1 MPKTVEMLS
10 SNLSP
15 IEARIA
21 RHNPKAFGFG
31 QAKPVIQDFSM
42 RKPGKGFR
50 RRILSAGVR
59 LSPLED
65 KVSTPDSAALSLP
78 SPIRNLSK
86 QQQEIAT
93 DVLRQLVPSL
103 KLPEPKK
110 AISEYAQMEPEN
122 RSPCETLL
130 DLQTVS
136 SETVLELEGPQVVS
150 SPKHPQMEP
159 EDVTPCEILLE
170 LPALPSETLL
180 EQEAPRAVF
189 SPKHTQNSVDPEDVT
204 PCETLVELPAT
215 LSETLLELEAPQAM
229 LVSNQQQMDA
239 KDVAPCEASLR
250 LTLLE
255 LPAVSSETLLEVE
268 DPQAASSSAI
278 CFQIGTPTA
287 DDANC
292 YFIGTPAAKSFKVN
306 DDAADE
312 CFEGD
317 KSDDAPVAPEEDSWI
332 CNGGDDAPVAP
343 EAPKVPRN
351 ASQRPLWRT
360 RSIPAAAGAES
371 HCERLRRAR
380 RTMASSKTSGF

>member
-1 MPKTVEMLS
+1 
-10 SNLSP
+10 
-15 IEARIA
+15 
-21 RHNPKAFGFG
+21 
-31 QAKPVIQDFSM
+31 
-42 RKPGKGFR
+42 
-50 RRILSAGVR
+50 
-59 LSPLED
+59 
-65 KVSTPDSAALSLP
+65 
-78 SPIRNLSK
+78 
-86 QQQEIAT
+86 
-93 DVLRQLVPSL
+93 
-103 KLPEPKK
+103 
-110 AISEYAQMEPEN
+110 
-122 RSPCETLL
+122 LL
-130 DLQTVS
+130 DLQAVS
-136 SETVLELEGPQVVS
+136 SETVLELEGPQAMS
-150 SPKHPQMEP
+150 SPKHSQMEP

-170 LPALPSETLL
+170 LPASPSETLL

-189 SPKHTQNSVDPEDVT
+189 SPKHTNLVDPEGVT

-215 LSETLLELEAPQAM
+215 FSETLLELEAPQAM

-239 KDVAPCEASLR
+239 KDVAPCEAFLR

-268 DPQAASSSAI
+268 GPQAASSSAI

-332 CNGGDDAPVAP
+332 CNGDDDAPVAP